1 VKRRILLSSAFALSF
16 LAPASST
23 AQQPYV
29 DPIRV
34 DAIAEKLGT
43 KPGPSTPREIE
54 LGQSATLTLTNPDRL
69 ASQGIKGMHE
79 GARVTLTCVGPGRLR
94 IEVDELQPV
103 AKNAVLNVKLIEDGT
118 FTPIPDRLAAQP
130 KPREP

>member
-1 VKRRILLSSAFALSF
+1 MKRRILLSSAFAMSL
-16 LAPASST
+16 LAPASIL

-29 DPIRV
+29 DPIRI

-69 ASQGIKGMHE
+69 ATQGIKGMHE

-94 IEVDELQPV
+94 IEADELQPV
-103 AKNAVLNVKLIEDGT
+103 AKNAVLTVKLVEDGT
-118 FTPIPDRLAAQP
+118 FTPIPDRVAPQP
-130 KPREP
+130 RPREP

>member
-1 VKRRILLSSAFALSF
+1 MKRRILLSSAMALSF
-16 LAPASST
+16 LAPVASL

-29 DPIRV
+29 EPIRV

-43 KPGPSTPREIE
+43 KAGPSTPREIE

-69 ASQGIKGMHE
+69 ATNGIKGMHE

-118 FTPIPDRLAAQP
+118 LTPIPDRLAAQP